1 MQLVLRADINKSRK
15 FSRWKL
21 FTNTWVVMLLARYPI
36 QMDQSERRLNVV
48 AVHITSLLGKPN
60 SLTWFFLGF
69 GKFVGE
75 ERAICI
81 VTSDLEA
88 IKCASF
94 NIFMKGATHWYKTQ
108 INNTLEADKIYFKLG
123 SNLHVFREITKFPY
137 ILLYESCYLC
147 SI

>member
-1 MQLVLRADINKSRK
+1 MKTVYKHLSGH
-15 FSRWKL
+15 
-21 FTNTWVVMLLARYPI
+21 VVGAL
-36 QMDQSERRLNVV
+36 
-48 AVHITSLLGKPN
+48 PN
-60 SLTWFFLGF
+60 SNGPIRAKIKRCRSAYHKPFRKAEQLNLFFLGF
-69 GKFVGE
+69 GKFLGE